1 MLLETIQG
9 PNDIKN
15 IGAADYERLAQE
27 IRDFLIQKVSEH
39 GGHLA
44 SNLGVVELTMALHL
58 VLELPKDKIV
68 WDVGHQAYTH
78 KLLTGRQEGFN
89 TLRSF
94 GGMSGFPKRNENEC
108 DCFNTGHSSTSI
120 SAASGLLEAKEQ
132 KGEDGVVVA
141 VIGDGAMTGGMAFEG
156 LNNIEDK
163 KGHLIIILNDNEMS
177 ISPNVGGMS
186 QYLLRIRSSKRYNA
200 MKLHIQNRLKK
211 IPGCGERMIRTIRRT
226 KGSLKQLLIPGML
239 FENMGI
245 SYWGPVD
252 GHNIKKLVDILQD
265 AVAAPEPVLI
275 HVLTQKGKG
284 YYPAESHPEKFHG
297 VSPFEIETGKCKED
311 DGKKTYTQIFG
322 ESLVCLGRENK
333 NLIAVTAA
341 MEEGTGL
348 GEFHR
353 TFPERFYD
361 VGIAEQHAVTFAAGL
376 AAGGIKPVV
385 AVYSSFLQRAYDQ
398 ILHDVAL
405 QRLPVVFAV
414 DRAGIV
420 GSDGETHQGVFD
432 LSYLSS
438 IPGMAVM
445 APKNGSELA
454 EMLRF
459 SCSYDGPIAVRYPRG
474 AAYQGLSEYQA
485 PIEFGKSELIYE
497 ESEIALLVVGSMMED
512 AEKIRYIL
520 KQSETRV
527 TLVNVRFVAPFDKLL
542 IRKLAQTH
550 KLLVT
555 MEENVKR
562 GGYGEAV
569 ASYVMEQDLNVKVLT
584 VALPDRYIPQGTRRE
599 LLRECNMDVETLAG
613 RIWNAY
619 NRLRYH

>member
-9 PNDIKN
+9 PNDIKKLD
-15 IGAADYERLAQE
+15 AADYEKLAQE

-58 VLELPKDKIV
+58 VLNLPKDEIV

-78 KLLTGRQEGFN
+78 KLLTGRREGFD
-89 TLRSF
+89 TLRTF
-94 GGMSGFPKRNENEC
+94 GGMSGFPKRKESEC

-120 SAASGLLEAKEQ
+120 SAACGLLEAKEQ

-141 VIGDGAMTGGMAFEG
+141 VIGDGAMTGGMAYEG
-156 LNNIEDK
+156 LNNIVDK
-163 KGHLIIILNDNEMS
+163 KGHMIIILNDNEMS

-200 MKLHIQNRLKK
+200 MKLHVQNRLKK
-211 IPGCGERMIRTIRRT
+211 VPGCGEHMIQTIRRT
-226 KGSLKQLLIPGML
+226 KSSLKQLLIPGML

-252 GHNIKKLVDILQD
+252 GHNIGKLVDILQD

-284 YYPAESHPEKFHG
+284 YHPAESHPEKFHG
-297 VSPFEIETGKCKED
+297 VAPFEIKTGKCKE
-311 DGKKTYTQIFG
+311 GGRRSYTDIFG
-322 ESLVCLGRENK
+322 ESMVCLGKENK
-333 NLIAVTAA
+333 NLVAITAA

-348 GEFHR
+348 SGFHCA
-353 TFPERFYD
+353 FPERFYD

-376 AAGGIKPVV
+376 AAGGIRPVV
-385 AVYSSFLQRAYDQ
+385 AIYSSFLQRAYDQ

-405 QRLPVVFAV
+405 QHLPVIFAV

-438 IPGMAVM
+438 IPGMAVL
-445 APKNGSELA
+445 APKNGAELV

-459 SCSYDGPIAVRYPRG
+459 SCSHDGPIAIRYPRG
-474 AAYQGLSEYQA
+474 AAYEGLSEFQA
-485 PIEFGKSELIYE
+485 PVEFGKSELIYE
-497 ESEIALLVVGSMMED
+497 ESDIAILALGSMMEE
-512 AEKIRYIL
+512 AEKIRNML
-520 KQSETRV
+520 KASGSRV
-527 TLVNVRFVAPFDKLL
+527 TLVNARFAAPIDRELL
-542 IRKLAQTH
+542 RKLAQTH
-550 KLLVT
+550 KLFVT

-569 ASYVMEQDLNVKVLT
+569 ASYVMEQDWNVKVLAL
-584 VALPDRYIPQGTRRE
+584 ALPDAYIPHGTRRE
-599 LLRECNMDVETLAG
+599 LLEQCRMDVELLAG

-619 NRLRYH
+619 NRLRYQ